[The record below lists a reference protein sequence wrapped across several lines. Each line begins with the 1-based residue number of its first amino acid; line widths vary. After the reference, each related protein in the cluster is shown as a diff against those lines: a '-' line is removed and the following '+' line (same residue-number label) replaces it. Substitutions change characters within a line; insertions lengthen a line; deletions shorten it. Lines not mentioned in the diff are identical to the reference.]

1 MGMGKSMEIVAG
13 VDPEEGGALPDDPW
27 SRNEESDLDKA
38 DSVSSSDKSN
48 VFVFERGGSLAGS
61 FCPRLLPAWQ
71 TDCVLPAVAGVDED
85 YADPE

>member
-38 DSVSSSDKSN
+38 ASVSSSDKSN
-48 VFVFERGGSLAGS
+48 VFVF
-61 FCPRLLPAWQ
+61 
-71 TDCVLPAVAGVDED
+71 
-85 YADPE
+85 